1 MGLSAAVQRSVGQAV
16 NRAMDIM
23 YGARAPVARAA
34 SIRRARQED
43 VAMLAR
49 VMPLAF
55 LACVAVLI
63 VTGLPGIKRYLK
75 LRVI

>member
-1 MGLSAAVQRSVGQAV
+1 
-16 NRAMDIM
+16 
-23 YGARAPVARAA
+23 
-34 SIRRARQED
+34 
-43 VAMLAR
+43 MLAR